1 MTDHA
6 TIAYLKV
13 VKKGMASEFLN
24 AGQKREADMNEQAF
38 EKAIHAL
45 EAQMKL
51 KECIA
56 NLDNP
61 EFKHLTWT
69 HEEVLKL
76 LKEHVA

>member
-1 MTDHA
+1 MTDQEA
-6 TIAYLKV
+6 KYTII
-13 VKKGMASEFLN
+13 EFMPV
-24 AGQKREADMNEQAF
+24 GSFKRYREALG
-38 EKAIHAL
+38 KAIHAL
-45 EAQMKL
+45 EAQVKL

-76 LKEHVA
+76 LKEHVV